1 MKFLKILLL
10 TFIWLTSYGTLAGNA
25 QQLEN
30 GLYAGMKTTK
40 GENVSTTFDV
50 WCDIQKIEYHNDG
63 EMIIYYTEKD
73 EKSS

>member
-1 MKFLKILLL
+1 MKI
-10 TFIWLTSYGTLAGNA
+10 
-25 QQLEN
+25 
-30 GLYAGMKTTK
+30 TK

-50 WCDIQKIEYHNDG
+50 WYDIEKIEYHNDG

>member
-1 MKFLKILLL
+1 MKI
-10 TFIWLTSYGTLAGNA
+10 
-25 QQLEN
+25 
-30 GLYAGMKTTK
+30 TK

-50 WCDIQKIEYHNDG
+50 WYDIKKIEYHNDG

>member
-1 MKFLKILLL
+1 MKI
-10 TFIWLTSYGTLAGNA
+10 
-25 QQLEN
+25 
-30 GLYAGMKTTK
+30 TK

-50 WCDIQKIEYHNDG
+50 WYDIQKIEYPNDG